1 MSCWVI
7 IGYVMCVI
15 KCFIKQGIKFLKINM
30 NKYLN
35 DIIEKGLIGLFV
47 SLWELFVVLVFQN
60 VQRMCYLVVDK
71 INLQL
76 KMIFI
81 DLKVEMG
88 DCQK

>member
-1 MSCWVI
+1 
-7 IGYVMCVI
+7 
-15 KCFIKQGIKFLKINM
+15 M

-47 SLWELFVVLVFQN
+47 CMWELFVVLVFQN

-81 DLKVEMG
+81 DLKGEMG